1 MLLPPFAAF
10 LSAGPLTSRDPP
22 VQSPIRG
29 LPVDALTPTA
39 WLKRICAAEMAV
51 ATPPKAVEESGQSQ
65 NQRTGSRKARQIFSF
80 LC

>member
-51 ATPPKAVEESGQSQ
+51 ATRAKGGRGVRAIAKSADGIAKGAPD
-65 NQRTGSRKARQIFSF
+65 F
-80 LC
+80 